1 MVAVWPR
8 ALAGD
13 RMRMKRKNVPL
24 AALCES
30 RAGNN
35 FDFLRLNLALL
46 VIVSHSW
53 LLIGRNP
60 SDPMMLATRGQ
71 MDSGAVAVNAF
82 FIISG
87 FLIAQSWTRSS
98 GWRDF
103 LARRVLRIYPGF
115 LTAAAMSALVFA
127 PLIEPDARAYWLDFD
142 WPRFL
147 FGLLE
152 LRMRTPGTVV
162 VNGSLWTVRYEFLCY
177 LGILAL
183 GLARVLPRRRWILGG
198 LVVAL
203 GALGVQEIF
212 GLRVDDQRAGWM
224 VGYFVRLSRLS
235 SNFLA
240 GMVFFLY
247 RDRVVLSM
255 RGTWLAA
262 SAFAAMA
269 VQPWVRVLPAAFPVV
284 GGYLVLAIA
293 YLPVRWMHD
302 WARRCDLSYG
312 IYLYGYPIQQVM
324 IQILGGWLA
333 TGPSSLSPVV
343 VFAASVPP
351 VVLAAAASWW
361 LVESP
366 TMGVRRALAE
376 RFQRLGSERSERG
389 WGFRRKVL
397 AVGKPGRAETTI
409 SRR

>member
-1 MVAVWPR
+1 MQRNP
-8 ALAGD
+8 
-13 RMRMKRKNVPL
+13 MSL

-60 SDPMMLATRGQ
+60 SDPMMLATHGQ

-115 LTAAAMSALVFA
+115 LMAAALSALIFA
-127 PLIEPDARAYWLDFD
+127 PMIEPDPGAYWRSFD
-142 WPRFL
+142 PSRFL
-147 FGLLE
+147 LGLLE
-152 LRMRTPGTVV
+152 LRMRTPETVG

-177 LGILAL
+177 LGIMGL
-183 GLARVLPRRRWILGG
+183 GLARALPRRGWILGV
-198 LVVAL
+198 LAATMAAL
-203 GALGVQEIF
+203 AAQEIF
-212 GLRVDDQRAGWM
+212 GLRVDDHRAGW
-224 VGYFVRLSRLS
+224 VLGYFVRLSRLS

-240 GMVFFLY
+240 GTVFFLY
-247 RDRVVLSM
+247 RDRVVLSA

-269 VQPWVRVLPAAFPVV
+269 AQPWVNVLPAAFPVV

-293 YLPVRWMHD
+293 YLPARWMHD

-312 IYLYGYPIQQVM
+312 IYLYGYPIQQVV
-324 IQILGGWLA
+324 ILLLGGPTEA
-333 TGPSSLSPVV
+333 GRSSLSPWV

-351 VVLAAAASWW
+351 TVLAAAASWW
-361 LVESP
+361 LVEAP
-366 TMGVRRALAE
+366 TMRVRRALAE
-376 RFQRLGSERSERG
+376 RFQRLGSLSRERG
-389 WGFRRKVL
+389 QVPHRTGRS
-397 AVGKPGRAETTI
+397 AVEPGSAEAAI
-409 SRR
+409 SPR

>member
-1 MVAVWPR
+1 MQRNHVS
-8 ALAGD
+8 
-13 RMRMKRKNVPL
+13 L
-24 AALCES
+24 AALCEG

-53 LLIGRNP
+53 LLIGRNS
-60 SDPMMLATRGQ
+60 SDPMMLATHGQ

-115 LTAAAMSALVFA
+115 LMAGALSALVFA
-127 PLIEPDARAYWLDFD
+127 PMIEPDPGAYWGSFD
-142 WPRFL
+142 PSRFL
-147 FGLLE
+147 LGLLE
-152 LRMRTPGTVV
+152 LRLRTPETVG

-177 LGILAL
+177 LGIMGL
-183 GLARVLPRRRWILGG
+183 GLARALPRRGWILGV
-198 LVVAL
+198 LVATMTAL
-203 GALGVQEIF
+203 GAQEIF
-212 GLRVDDQRAGWM
+212 GLRVDDQRAGW
-224 VGYFVRLSRLS
+224 VLGYFVRLSRLS

-240 GMVFFLY
+240 GTVFFLY
-247 RDRVVLSM
+247 RDRVVLSA
-255 RGTWLAA
+255 RGIWLAA

-269 VQPWVRVLPAAFPVV
+269 AQPWVNVLPAAFPVV
-284 GGYLVLAIA
+284 GGYLVLAVA

-312 IYLYGYPIQQVM
+312 IYLYGYPIQQVV
-324 IQILGGWLA
+324 ILLLGGPTEA
-333 TGPSSLSPVV
+333 GRSSLSPWVI
-343 VFAASVPP
+343 FAASVPP
-351 VVLAAAASWW
+351 TVLAAAASWW

-366 TMGVRRALAE
+366 TMRVRRALAE
-376 RFQRLGSERSERG
+376 RFQRLGSPGAERAQAPH
-389 WGFRRKVL
+389 RK
-397 AVGKPGRAETTI
+397 GRAAVEPGPAEAAI
-409 SRR
+409 SPR